1 LVLIFIATLHKT
13 YAPSIPVIIGKF
25 QTTSLKH
32 SFEVSMSRKRTHLKK
47 GSLAFSTRQQRKL
60 HKRNMIWLWIG
71 LGALA
76 IIIAGILAFS
86 PKGTPSVQITPA
98 EAYAKL
104 QQGAFILDVR
114 TQDEFNESHIKG
126 STLIPLDE
134 LQDRLDEVPIDKE
147 IVVVCRSGRRSQ
159 TGASILQKAGVK
171 QVSSMK
177 GGLQAWMDANYPV
190 EKGTP

>member
-1 LVLIFIATLHKT
+1 
-13 YAPSIPVIIGKF
+13 
-25 QTTSLKH
+25 
-32 SFEVSMSRKRTHLKK
+32 MSRKRTPSKK
-47 GSLAFSTRQQRKL
+47 ASPTFSSRKQRKP

-76 IIIAGILAFS
+76 IIIAGILVFP

-134 LQDRLDEVPIDKE
+134 LQDRLDEVPKDKE

-159 TGASILQKAGVK
+159 LGASILQKAGFT
-171 QVSSMK
+171 QVSNMN
-177 GGLQAWMDANYPV
+177 GGLQAWVDANYPL